1 MPYVLLDRDGVINHD
16 SEKYIKSPAEWLPI
30 DGSLEAIAKFN
41 RAGFKVI
48 VATNQSGIARGLYD
62 EPTLH
67 QIHDKFLRMVAEAGG
82 KVEEIF
88 FCPHHPDERCGC
100 RKPQPGMLH
109 QIEKKYGVVMSE
121 TFFIGDSIGDIR
133 VAQTVGCRPGL
144 VLTGNGKKSLL
155 QFPELAEVQQF
166 NDLAHAAEI
175 ICALQDGSGS

>member
-1 MPYVLLDRDGVINHD
+1 MPFILLDRDGVINHD
-16 SEKYIKSPAEWLPI
+16 SEAYIKSPEEWLPI
-30 DGSLEAIAKFN
+30 DGSLAAIAKFN

-67 QIHDKFLRMVAEAGG
+67 QIHEKFLNLLSEAGG

-109 QIEKKYGVVMSE
+109 QIEKKYDINMAE

-144 VLTGNGKKSLL
+144 VLTGNGQKSLR
-155 QFPELAEVQQF
+155 QFPELTGVQQF
-166 NDLAHAAEI
+166 DDLAHAAEI
-175 ICALQDGSGS
+175 ICALEKNP